1 MSRKSKQFILT
12 GVDSVI
18 WVMALLL
25 SILFLEPYVSFK
37 SSDLLMFLA
46 IGLLSYLGTGYSLK
60 LFSKINRYTSFKEMI
75 TIFIATT
82 IAGLI
87 SNCCYFIISSNYSLR
102 LGILTYLFVLLF
114 ICGSRF
120 AWRYLVE
127 NILNNG
133 VLQPQIITLIIGAGD
148 GSEILMERIQR
159 DNTDL
164 NVIGYIDNDAQ
175 KQKMWMMGKQVLGT
189 FKEISRVVEDY
200 GVQQVS
206 IAIPSLDPKNYEELL
221 DILNPLKVKINRM
234 SSFEDMLEDN
244 SDSRKMHD
252 IDVIDLLGR
261 QEIKLDMAKIE
272 SKIFG
277 KTILVTGAGG
287 SIGSEICRQVSKF
300 GPKRLILLGHGEN
313 SIYLI
318 HQELKNL
325 YDGKIKIIPL
335 IADVQDRDHI
345 FELMMQYKPD
355 LVYHAAAHKHV
366 PLMEANPTEAIK
378 NNVYGT
384 KNVAEAAKNANVK
397 SFVMISTDKAVNP
410 PNIMGATKRLAEM
423 IVTSLNEVGCTKF
436 AVVRFGNVLGSRGSV
451 VPLFKKQIAKGG
463 PVTVTDLRMTRF
475 FMTIPEASRLVIQAG
490 TLSKGGELFI
500 LDMGKPV
507 KIVDL
512 ARKMIKL
519 SGYNENEI
527 HIIESGMRPGE
538 KLYEELLVSSEKQ
551 QKQVYEK
558 IFLGKVTQYKI
569 DEIMSFVKSV
579 DQLTGDDLKKKVIS
593 YAHTHNGE
601 PSIDSEGMS

>member
-1 MSRKSKQFILT
+1 MSRKSKQAILT
-12 GVDSVI
+12 GLDSVI
-18 WVMALLL
+18 WVVAILL
-25 SILFLEPYVSFK
+25 SMLFLTPYVKFNH
-37 SSDLLMFLA
+37 SDLLMFGCACL
-46 IGLLSYLGTGYSLK
+46 IVYLIVGYSLK

-75 TIFIATT
+75 SIFVATT
-82 IAGLI
+82 VTALVSNAG
-87 SNCCYFIISSNYSLR
+87 YFIISDDYSVR
-102 LGILTYLFVLLF
+102 FGILSYLFTLLF

-127 NILNNG
+127 NVLNNEESK
-133 VLQPQIITLIIGAGD
+133 PHITTLIVGAGD
-148 GSEILMERIQR
+148 GAEVLMERIQR
-159 DNTDL
+159 DNADL
-164 NVIGYIDNDAQ
+164 NVVGYVDNSSE
-175 KQKMWMMGKQVLGT
+175 KQQMWMMGKKVLGT
-189 FKEISRVVEDY
+189 FSDIPTIVEDY
-200 GVQQVS
+200 NVKQVS
-206 IAIPSLDPKNYEELL
+206 IAIPSLDPRNYEKLL
-221 DILNPLKVKINRM
+221 DILNPLKIKINRM

-244 SDSRKMHD
+244 SASRKMHD
-252 IDVIDLLGR
+252 IDVVDLLGR

-272 SKIFG
+272 SRIFG

-300 GPKRLILLGHGEN
+300 NPKRLILLGHGEN

-318 HQELKNL
+318 HQELKNR
-325 YDGKIKIIPL
+325 YNGKIEIIPI

-345 FELMMQYKPD
+345 FELMEQYKPD

-423 IVTSLNEVGCTKF
+423 IVTSLNEVEHTKF

-519 SGYNENEI
+519 SGYNEQDI
-527 HIIESGMRPGE
+527 DIVESGMRPGE

-551 QKQVYEK
+551 QEQVYEK
-558 IFLGKVTQYKI
+558 IFLGKVTPYKI
-569 DEIMSFVKSV
+569 DDIMSFVKSV
-579 DQLTGDDLKKKVIS
+579 ESLEGNDLKKEVIS

-601 PSIDSEGMS
+601 PSIDSEGMN

>member
-1 MSRKSKQFILT
+1 
-12 GVDSVI
+12 
-18 WVMALLL
+18 
-25 SILFLEPYVSFK
+25 
-37 SSDLLMFLA
+37 
-46 IGLLSYLGTGYSLK
+46 
-60 LFSKINRYTSFKEMI
+60 
-75 TIFIATT
+75 
-82 IAGLI
+82 
-87 SNCCYFIISSNYSLR
+87 
-102 LGILTYLFVLLF
+102 
-114 ICGSRF
+114 
-120 AWRYLVE
+120 
-127 NILNNG
+127 
-133 VLQPQIITLIIGAGD
+133 
-148 GSEILMERIQR
+148 
-159 DNTDL
+159 
-164 NVIGYIDNDAQ
+164 
-175 KQKMWMMGKQVLGT
+175 
-189 FKEISRVVEDY
+189 
-200 GVQQVS
+200 
-206 IAIPSLDPKNYEELL
+206 
-221 DILNPLKVKINRM
+221 
-234 SSFEDMLEDN
+234 
-244 SDSRKMHD
+244 
-252 IDVIDLLGR
+252 
-261 QEIKLDMAKIE
+261 MAKIE
-272 SKIFG
+272 RKIYD

-300 GPKRLILLGHGEN
+300 NPKRLILLGHGEN

-325 YDGKIKIIPL
+325 YSDKIEIVPI
-335 IADVQDRDHI
+335 IADVQDRKHI
-345 FELMMQYKPD
+345 FELMEQYRPEI
-355 LVYHAAAHKHV
+355 VYHAAAHKHV

-384 KNVAEAAKNANVK
+384 KNVAEAAKAAKVK

-423 IVTSLNEVGCTKF
+423 IVTSLNEEGHTKF

-519 SGYNENEI
+519 SGYSENEI
-527 HIIESGMRPGE
+527 EIVESGMRPGE

-551 QKQVYEK
+551 QEQVYEK
-558 IFLGKVTQYKI
+558 IFLGKVTPYKI
-569 DEIMSFVKSV
+569 SDIMSFVKSV
-579 DQLTGDDLKKKVIS
+579 EPLTGSDLKKEVIG

-601 PSIDSEGMS
+601 PSIDSEGMN

>member
-1 MSRKSKQFILT
+1 MSRKSKQVVLA
-12 GVDSVI
+12 GLDCAI
-18 WVMALLL
+18 WVVSMML
-25 SILFLEPYVSFK
+25 SMLFLKPYVNFNILH
-37 SSDLLMFLA
+37 LLQFGFICLV
-46 IGLLSYLGTGYSLK
+46 SYLVVGYSLK
-60 LFSKINRYTSFKEMI
+60 LFSKINRYSSLKEM
-75 TIFIATT
+75 TAIFTTTT
-82 IAGLI
+82 IAAI
-87 SNCCYFIISSNYSLR
+87 VSNVSYFFISSIYSIR
-102 LGILTYLFVLLF
+102 FGILMYLFTLLF
-114 ICGSRF
+114 IVGSRF
-120 AWRYLVE
+120 AWRYFVE

-133 VLQPQIITLIIGAGD
+133 ENKPLVTTLIVGAGD
-148 GSEILMERIQR
+148 GAETLMERIQR
-159 DNTDL
+159 DNADL
-164 NVIGYIDNDAQ
+164 NVIGYVDNDSQ
-175 KQKMWMMGKQVLGT
+175 KQKMWMMGKEVLGT
-189 FKEISRVVEDY
+189 FQDIPTIVGEYDVK
-200 GVQQVS
+200 QVS
-206 IAIPSLDPKNYEELL
+206 IAIPSLDPHNYENLL

-244 SDSRKMHD
+244 NDSRKMHD
-252 IDVIDLLGR
+252 IDVVDLLGR

-272 SKIFG
+272 RKIYD

-300 GPKRLILLGHGEN
+300 NPKRLILLGHGEN

-325 YDGKIKIIPL
+325 YSDKIEIVPI
-335 IADVQDRDHI
+335 IADVQDRKHI
-345 FELMMQYKPD
+345 FELMEQYRPEI
-355 LVYHAAAHKHV
+355 VYHAAAHKHV

-384 KNVAEAAKNANVK
+384 KNVAEAAKAAKVK

-423 IVTSLNEVGCTKF
+423 IVTSLNEEGHTKF

-519 SGYNENEI
+519 SGYSENEI
-527 HIIESGMRPGE
+527 EIVESGMRPGE

-551 QKQVYEK
+551 QEQVYEK
-558 IFLGKVTQYKI
+558 IFLGKVTPYKI
-569 DEIMSFVKSV
+569 SDIMSFVKSV
-579 DQLTGDDLKKKVIS
+579 EPLTGSDLKKEVIG

-601 PSIDSEGMS
+601 PSIDSEGMN

>member
-1 MSRKSKQFILT
+1 M
-12 GVDSVI
+12 
-18 WVMALLL
+18 
-25 SILFLEPYVSFK
+25 
-37 SSDLLMFLA
+37 
-46 IGLLSYLGTGYSLK
+46 K

-75 TIFIATT
+75 AIFIATT
-82 IAGLI
+82 IAGVI
-87 SNCCYFIISSNYSLR
+87 ANICYFAMSSRYSLR
-102 LGILTYLFVLLF
+102 FGILTYLFVLLF

-133 VLQPQIITLIIGAGD
+133 ETQPKIATLIVGAGD
-148 GSEILMERIQR
+148 GSEVLMERIQR
-159 DNTDL
+159 DNIDL
-164 NVIGYIDNDAQ
+164 NVIGYVDNDSQ

-189 FKEISRVVEDY
+189 FRDIPKVVEEY

-206 IAIPSLDPKNYEELL
+206 IAIPSLEPKSYENLL
-221 DILNPLKVKINRM
+221 DILNPLKVKVNRM

-252 IDVIDLLGR
+252 IDVVDLLGR

-272 SKIFG
+272 SKISG

-300 GPKRLILLGHGEN
+300 GPEKLVLLGHGEN

-325 YDGKIKIIPL
+325 YAGKIEIIPI
-335 IADVQDRDHI
+335 IADVQDRNHI
-345 FELMMQYKPD
+345 FDLMAQYKPD

-384 KNVAEAAKNANVK
+384 KNVAEAAKAANVK
-397 SFVMISTDKAVNP
+397 AFVMISTDKAVNP

-423 IVTSLNEVGCTKF
+423 IVTSLNEAGHTKF

-519 SGYNENEI
+519 SGYKENEI
-527 HIIESGMRPGE
+527 DIVESGMRPGE

-551 QKQVYEK
+551 QEQVYEK
-558 IFLGKVTQYKI
+558 IFLGKVTPYKI
-569 DEIMSFVKSV
+569 DDIMGFVKSV
-579 DQLTGDDLKKKVIS
+579 EPLTGSDLKKEVIS

-601 PSIDSEGMS
+601 PSVDSEGIK

>member
-1 MSRKSKQFILT
+1 MSRKSKQVILT
-12 GVDSVI
+12 SLDSVI
-18 WVMALLL
+18 WIVSILL
-25 SILFLEPYVSFK
+25 SVLFLTPYINFNNAELLAFSFVV
-37 SSDLLMFLA
+37 LIL
-46 IGLLSYLGTGYSLK
+46 YLVVGYSLK
-60 LFSKINRYTSFKEMI
+60 LFSKINRYTSFKEI
-75 TIFIATT
+75 LAIFAATT
-82 IAGLI
+82 IAAVI
-87 SNCCYFIISSNYSLR
+87 SNVIYFFISYNYSVR
-102 LGILTYLFVLLF
+102 FGILAYLFALLF

-127 NILNNG
+127 HVLNNG
-133 VLQPQIITLIIGAGD
+133 ESKPQVTTLIIGAGD
-148 GSEILMERIQR
+148 GAEVLMERIQR
-159 DNTDL
+159 DNADL
-164 NVIGYIDNDAQ
+164 NVIGYIDNSPE
-175 KQKMWMMGKQVLGT
+175 KQKMWMMGKKILGT
-189 FKEISRVVEDY
+189 FEDIPAVVENYD
-200 GVQQVS
+200 VKQVS
-206 IAIPSLDPKNYEELL
+206 IAIPSLDPRNYEKLL

-244 SDSRKMHD
+244 SDSRRMHD
-252 IDVIDLLGR
+252 IDVVDLLGR

-272 SKIFG
+272 SKLFG

-300 GPKRLILLGHGEN
+300 NPKRLILLGHGEN

-318 HQELKNL
+318 HQELKNR
-325 YDGKIKIIPL
+325 YAGKIEIIPI
-335 IADVQDRDHI
+335 IADVQDRDYI

-423 IVTSLNEVGCTKF
+423 IVTSLNEAGHTKF

-527 HIIESGMRPGE
+527 DIVESGMRPGE

-551 QKQVYEK
+551 QEQVYEK
-558 IFLGKVTQYKI
+558 IFLGKVTPYRI
-569 DEIMSFVKSV
+569 DDIMSFVRSV
-579 DQLTGDDLKKKVIS
+579 GSLTGTDLKKEVIS

-601 PSIDSEGMS
+601 PSIDSEGIS

>member
-1 MSRKSKQFILT
+1 MSRKKKQLILT

-18 WVMALLL
+18 WVVALLL
-25 SILFLEPYVSFK
+25 SILFLAPYINFK
-37 SSDLLMFLA
+37 FSDLIIFLI
-46 IGLLSYLGTGYSLK
+46 IGLVAYLGVGYSLK

-75 TIFIATT
+75 AIFIATT
-82 IAGLI
+82 IAGVI
-87 SNCCYFIISSNYSLR
+87 ANICYFAMSSRYSLR
-102 LGILTYLFVLLF
+102 FGILTYLFVLLF

-133 VLQPQIITLIIGAGD
+133 ETQPKIATLIVGAGD
-148 GSEILMERIQR
+148 GSEVLMERIQR
-159 DNTDL
+159 DNIDL
-164 NVIGYIDNDAQ
+164 NVIGYVDNDSQ

-189 FKEISRVVEDY
+189 FRDIPKVVEEY

-206 IAIPSLDPKNYEELL
+206 IAIPSLEPKSYENLL
-221 DILNPLKVKINRM
+221 DILNPLKVKVNRM

-252 IDVIDLLGR
+252 IDVVDLLGR

-272 SKIFG
+272 SKISG

-300 GPKRLILLGHGEN
+300 GPEKLVLLGHGEN

-325 YDGKIKIIPL
+325 YAGKIEIIPI
-335 IADVQDRDHI
+335 IADVQDRNHI
-345 FELMMQYKPD
+345 FDLMAQYKPD

-384 KNVAEAAKNANVK
+384 KNVAEAAKAANVK
-397 SFVMISTDKAVNP
+397 AFVMISTDKAVNP

-423 IVTSLNEVGCTKF
+423 IVTSLNEAGHTKF

-519 SGYNENEI
+519 SGYKENEI
-527 HIIESGMRPGE
+527 DIVESGMRPGE

-551 QKQVYEK
+551 QEQVYEK
-558 IFLGKVTQYKI
+558 IFLGKVTPYKI
-569 DEIMSFVKSV
+569 DDIMGFVKSV
-579 DQLTGDDLKKKVIS
+579 EPLTGSDLKKEVIS

-601 PSIDSEGMS
+601 PSVDSEGIK

>member
-1 MSRKSKQFILT
+1 MNRKSKQVILT
-12 GVDSVI
+12 GLDSVI
-18 WVMALLL
+18 WIVSISL
-25 SILFLEPYVSFK
+25 SILFLTPYIRFNN
-37 SSDLLMFLA
+37 SDLLIFACVCLITYLA
-46 IGLLSYLGTGYSLK
+46 SGYSLK

-75 TIFIATT
+75 SIFVVTT
-82 IAGLI
+82 ITTLI
-87 SNCCYFIISSNYSLR
+87 SNIVYFVISSNYSAR
-102 LGILTYLFVLLF
+102 FGILTYLFALLF

-127 NILNNG
+127 NVLNNG
-133 VLQPQIITLIIGAGD
+133 EIKPKITTLIVGAGD
-148 GSEILMERIQR
+148 GAEVLMERIQR
-159 DNTDL
+159 DNADL
-164 NVIGYIDNDAQ
+164 NVIGYVDNSSQ
-175 KQKMWMMGKQVLGT
+175 KQQMWMMGKKVLGT
-189 FKEISRVVEDY
+189 FLDIPKIVEEYD
-200 GVQQVS
+200 VKQVS
-206 IAIPSLDPKNYEELL
+206 IAIPSLDPRSYEKLL
-221 DILNPLKVKINRM
+221 DILNPLKIRINRM

-252 IDVIDLLGR
+252 IDVVDLLGR

-318 HQELKNL
+318 HQELKNR
-325 YDGKIKIIPL
+325 YTGKIEIVPI
-335 IADVQDRDHI
+335 IADVQDREHI
-345 FELMMQYKPD
+345 FELMKQYKPD

-410 PNIMGATKRLAEM
+410 PNIMGATKRMAEM
-423 IVTSLNEVGCTKF
+423 IVTSLNEAGHTKF

-519 SGYNENEI
+519 SGYSEQEI
-527 HIIESGMRPGE
+527 KIVESGMRPGE

-558 IFLGKVTQYKI
+558 IFLGKVTPYKI
-569 DEIMSFVKSV
+569 DDIMSFVKSV
-579 DQLTGDDLKKKVIS
+579 GPLSGDALKKEVIS

-601 PSIDSEGMS
+601 PSIDSEGME

>member
-1 MSRKSKQFILT
+1 MSRKSKQIILT
-12 GVDSVI
+12 VLDSVI
-18 WVMALLL
+18 WIVAIFL
-25 SILFLEPYVSFK
+25 SMLFLTPYVDFIN
-37 SSDLLMFLA
+37 SDLLKFSCVCL
-46 IGLLSYLGTGYSLK
+46 ISYLIVGYSLK

-75 TIFIATT
+75 TIFIVTT
-82 IAGLI
+82 IAAVI
-87 SNCCYFIISSNYSLR
+87 SNMCYFFISSSYSIR
-102 LGILTYLFVLLF
+102 FGILVYLFALLF

-133 VLQPQIITLIIGAGD
+133 EIKPKITTLVVGAGD
-148 GSEILMERIQR
+148 GAETLMERIQR
-159 DNTDL
+159 DNIDL
-164 NVIGYIDNDAQ
+164 NVIGYVDNDPQ
-175 KQKMWMMGKQVLGT
+175 KQKMWMMGKKVLGT
-189 FKEISRVVEDY
+189 FQEIPTIVEDY
-200 GVQQVS
+200 DVKQVS
-206 IAIPSLDPKNYEELL
+206 IAIPSLAPHNYEELL
-221 DILNPLKVKINRM
+221 DILNPMKVKINRM

-244 SDSRKMHD
+244 NDSKKMHD
-252 IDVIDLLGR
+252 IDVVDLLGR

-272 SKIFG
+272 SNLYG

-300 GPKRLILLGHGEN
+300 SPKRLILLGHGEN

-325 YDGKIKIIPL
+325 YSDKIEIVPI
-335 IADVQDRDHI
+335 IADVQDRKHI
-345 FELMMQYKPD
+345 FELMTQYKPD
-355 LVYHAAAHKHV
+355 IVYHAAAHKHV

-384 KNVAEAAKNANVK
+384 KNVAEASKTANVK

-423 IVTSLNEVGCTKF
+423 IVTSLNESGHTKF

-475 FMTIPEASRLVIQAG
+475 FMTIPEDSRLVIQAG

-519 SGYNENEI
+519 SGYSENEI
-527 HIIESGMRPGE
+527 DIVESGMRPGE

-551 QKQVYEK
+551 QEQVYEK
-558 IFLGKVTQYKI
+558 IFLGKVTPYKI
-569 DEIMSFVKSV
+569 DDIMSFVKSV
-579 DQLTGDDLKKKVIS
+579 EPLTGTTLKKEVIS

-601 PSIDSEGMS
+601 PSIDSEGMI